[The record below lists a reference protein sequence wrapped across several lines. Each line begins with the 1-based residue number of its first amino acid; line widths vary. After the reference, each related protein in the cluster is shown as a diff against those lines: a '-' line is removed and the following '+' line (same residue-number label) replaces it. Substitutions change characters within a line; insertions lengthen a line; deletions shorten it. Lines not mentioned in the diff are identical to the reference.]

1 MLQEITMRLLFTVLL
16 LVVSCKG
23 GGEFETVAVD
33 SSPTLNDARIVPFE
47 IVEEAA
53 LQAETDGEVRTYFTA
68 GVSPNPSDSLDT
80 KIRFTVDNEVC
91 PEFDSETHSVTDTLR
106 KRSLPPSPL
115 RRHNLQDWS
124 LFSYSPDRTLAANVA
139 VSWHNEILLLRERPL
154 VSGYWMCLEG
164 DLNAGTITDGE
175 IGVFV
180 DSPDLSDPAQ
190 LPTEGETVY
199 RGRIAGMYTYYYG
212 PQWERLDPRLTEG
225 LKETGEFSGS
235 IAFKAD
241 FMDKTIESCIGCV
254 ENFETTGVT
263 VYSDGRR
270 DTLYT
275 DESLVSMNF
284 TPVRIQESG
293 TFQSRDLMI
302 IIGDSGLMV
311 SFPVGDN
318 QSVLNGRFSSR
329 PTVDGDPRLVA
340 GTIHSQWTH
349 PDGSRGVFVG
359 SFFATKVRTQ

>member
-1 MLQEITMRLLFTVLL
+1 MRLLFTALFF
-16 LVVSCKG
+16 VVSCSWG
-23 GGEFETVAVD
+23 NGDSETVAVD
-33 SSPTLNDARIVPFE
+33 SGPTLNDARIVPFE

-53 LQAETDGEVRTYFTA
+53 WRAETDGEVRTYFTA
-68 GVSPNPSDSLDT
+68 GVPPNPSDSLDT
-80 KIRFTVDNEVC
+80 EIRFTVDSEVC

-106 KRSLPPSPL
+106 KRPLPPSPL
-115 RRHNLQDWS
+115 RRHNLHDWS
-124 LFSYSPDRTLAANVA
+124 LFSYSPSRTLASNVA
-139 VSWHNEILLLRERPL
+139 VSWHNEILLLQERPL

-164 DLNAGTITDGE
+164 DLEAGTITDGE

-180 DSPDLSDPAQ
+180 DSPDLLNPAQ
-190 LPTEGETVY
+190 LPMEGETVY

-212 PQWERLDPRLTEG
+212 PQWERLNPRLAEG

-235 IAFKAD
+235 IAFKAN
-241 FMDKTIESCIGCV
+241 FTDKTIGGCIGCV
-254 ENFETTGVT
+254 ENFETTGAI

-275 DESLVSMNF
+275 DESLASMNF
-284 TPVRIQESG
+284 APVRIQEDG
-293 TFQSRDLMI
+293 RFQSRDLKT
-302 IIGDSGLMV
+302 IIGDSELMI

-318 QSVLNGRFSSR
+318 QGVINGRFSSR

-349 PDGSRGVFVG
+349 LDGSRGVFVG
-359 SFFATKVRTQ
+359 SFFATKLRTQ